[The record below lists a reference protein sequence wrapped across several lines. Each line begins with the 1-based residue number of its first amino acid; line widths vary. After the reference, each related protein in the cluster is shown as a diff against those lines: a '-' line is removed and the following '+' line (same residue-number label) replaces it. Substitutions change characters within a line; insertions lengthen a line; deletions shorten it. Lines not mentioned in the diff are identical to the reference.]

1 MEKETQMYLKP
12 KELRPNDTAKAYPL
26 DLDTYHLRDLFLLA
40 IIQEFRDNGRFLK
53 CSPLLFHT
61 GLDQ

>member
-12 KELRPNDTAKAYPL
+12 KELRPNDIAKAYPL
-26 DLDTYHLRDLFLLA
+26 DLENLSPKGPFLLA
-40 IIQEFRDNGRFLK
+40 IIQESRDNGRFLK
-53 CSPLLFHT
+53 CSLLLCHT